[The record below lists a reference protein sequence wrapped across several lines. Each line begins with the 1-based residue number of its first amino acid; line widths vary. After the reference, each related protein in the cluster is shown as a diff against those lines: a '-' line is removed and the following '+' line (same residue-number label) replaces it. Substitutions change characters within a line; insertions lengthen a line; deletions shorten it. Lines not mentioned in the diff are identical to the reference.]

1 MSRDDLKQMKITGI
15 AIKGYRFKSGKLVK
29 ETKHL
34 SVSAQLQKRASK
46 KIRVGKR
53 HA

>member
-1 MSRDDLKQMKITGI
+1 MDELKQMKTIGI
-15 AIKGYRFKSGKLVK
+15 PLKGYRLSKAGKLVK

-53 HA
+53 